1 MVIQKLVQKHQS
13 LSHRKEIFSW
23 WLKNPAFLLDP
34 LKPRGLKCNK
44 TMFSETVQKS
54 IYTDLIYHESS
65 LEDPWRDVLYQRSYK
80 PLVWRVAATGILK
93 KGTLVPGKSWYLH
106 MCTWWISI
114 YIYTQTDVYEKPI
127 QYLYVFMYKIIR
139 ICVWLTYILYI
150 KYIKIQY
157 VYIIAASQ
165 SWGSQ
170 NVPHY

>member
-114 YIYTQTDVYEKPI
+114 YIYTNRCIWKTYTVSICIYVQNNKNMCMTDIYFV
-127 QYLYVFMYKIIR
+127 YKI
-139 ICVWLTYILYI
+139 
-150 KYIKIQY
+150 
-157 VYIIAASQ
+157 
-165 SWGSQ
+165 
-170 NVPHY
+170 H